1 MHITKFKNDTNNNID
16 SETIKKKIK
25 EYNGKF
31 SKKFNNLG
39 KKGPISSKT
48 ISLQNS
54 LEVTN
59 NINSPITKE
68 THFIISNY

>member
-25 EYNGKF
+25 EYNENF